1 MNYNIVKDG
10 QYKYIEEG
18 EGFPIIILHGLM
30 GNLSNFNQATSYFSK
45 NNYKVIMPVLPI
57 YELPIIK
64 TSVKELATFLEN
76 FITHKKLKEF
86 VLMGNSL
93 GGHIGLYYTKIFN
106 KAKGLILTGSSG
118 LYERG
123 MGSGYTK
130 RSDYNVIKKKVEE
143 VFYDP
148 KVASK
153 ELVDEVFKTVNDR
166 NKLIRILAMA
176 KSAIRHN
183 MSEDLPKMKL
193 PVCII
198 WGKNDNV
205 TPPNV
210 ADEFNKLLPNSNL
223 FWLDK
228 CGHAPMMERPEEFN
242 SILHKWF
249 ISKMNLK

>member
-1 MNYNIVKDG
+1 
-10 QYKYIEEG
+10 
-18 EGFPIIILHGLM
+18 
-30 GNLSNFNQATSYFSK
+30 
-45 NNYKVIMPVLPI
+45 
-57 YELPIIK
+57 
-64 TSVKELATFLEN
+64 
-76 FITHKKLKEF
+76 
-86 VLMGNSL
+86 
-93 GGHIGLYYTKIFN
+93 
-106 KAKGLILTGSSG
+106 
-118 LYERG
+118 

-205 TPPNV
+205 TPPDVGN
-210 ADEFNKLLPNSNL
+210 EFNKLLPKENAN
-223 FWLDK
+223 
-228 CGHAPMMERPEEFN
+228 R
-242 SILHKWF
+242 SIS
-249 ISKMNLK
+249 I